1 MEFIK
6 YQQKVLKSERA
17 VGCEVDDNRVLISA
31 DGCMAVVMRKS
42 ECRIDISKLRSVI
55 EPPLDDSQAQEL
67 KLTNDCKF
75 IRQKDLVRRFE
86 FESGKPM
93 YVQEKFIKIFSG
105 GVAYKGDPA
114 KQVVFVY
121 SHDKIIGLI
130 MGILLKQEDKN
141 E

>member
-1 MEFIK
+1 MEFMK
-6 YQQKVLKSERA
+6 YQQQVLKSGRA

-42 ECRIDISKLRSVI
+42 ECRLDISKLRSVI

-75 IRQKDLVRRFE
+75 IREKELARRLE
-86 FESGKPM
+86 FESGKSM
-93 YVQEKFIKIFSG
+93 YVQDKFIKIFSG
-105 GVAYKGDPA
+105 GVVYKGDPN

-121 SHDKIIGLI
+121 GHDKIIGLI
-130 MGILLKQEDKN
+130 MGILLKPE
-141 E
+141 EG